1 MTGLSPK
8 LRLLVSRNRRP
19 SQSWMETC
27 VSSSLLPMTRRTLD
41 QTCSS
46 RRFCFASLGSS
57 IVMVTR
63 GHTCTLLPEALQ
75 LASIRADVQQLLV
88 VQFKVCSLIP
98 SLFYLPIDL
107 LFFTFVNSRCV
118 HGLIMLFKLCVTQ
131 HSSDTSVI

>member
-1 MTGLSPK
+1 
-8 LRLLVSRNRRP
+8 
-19 SQSWMETC
+19 
-27 VSSSLLPMTRRTLD
+27 MTRRTLD
-41 QTCSS
+41 LTCSS
-46 RRFCFASLGSS
+46 RRLCFASLGSS

-107 LFFTFVNSRCV
+107 LIFYVCE
-118 HGLIMLFKLCVTQ
+118 FKVC
-131 HSSDTSVI
+131 SWIDYVIKIVCNTTL